1 MRFIQR
7 FLANDFTISK
17 RLLGLCMIAAGALGF
32 AAVIAIDLLDL
43 GREGGIGPTQ
53 RIALG
58 GCIVLIIVGVTL
70 LPLGRQ
76 PA

>member
-1 MRFIQR
+1 MIHLRR
-7 FLANDFTISK
+7 FLAADFTISK
-17 RLLGLCMIAAGALGF
+17 RLLGLFMIVGGALGF
-32 AAVIAIDLLDL
+32 VAILAIDALDM

-58 GCIVLIIVGVTL
+58 ACVLLVVVGVTL